1 MNLLPF
7 VFWSVWAVK
16 VILKISAILLKASCF
31 WGCQSISIVFIV
43 LGGYVILPLN
53 WATHKGKRQIGS
65 DSELR
70 WVFLC
75 GSCSPWHFSTVL
87 DGLKIHQACF
97 IFQSKQEL
105 TQKYRFFTLLWPTLT
120 TTHCFDTIQRKI
132 LFEFWVLTPIHPI
145 FHPCSQLW
153 EVKILTHDLFC
164 ESTIHILFWS
174 MYLLGFYLGT
184 ENTSWVNPIPT
195 GQGRNQPLYECHVTK
210 SGRNRGKLQSFL
222 FEAKSSRL
230 FCNMYLQKEIQL
242 HR

>member
-1 MNLLPF
+1 MC
-7 VFWSVWAVK
+7 K
-16 VILKISAILLKASCF
+16 
-31 WGCQSISIVFIV
+31 SISIIFIV
-43 LGGYVILPLN
+43 LEICNFAFELR
-53 WATHKGKRQIGS
+53 THKGKRQIGS
-65 DSELR
+65 DSER

-153 EVKILTHDLFC
+153 EVKILTNDLFC
-164 ESTIHILFWS
+164 ESTIHTVN
-174 MYLLGFYLGT
+174 FYRTIIGRIV
-184 ENTSWVNPIPT
+184 VNP
-195 GQGRNQPLYECHVTK
+195 
-210 SGRNRGKLQSFL
+210 
-222 FEAKSSRL
+222 
-230 FCNMYLQKEIQL
+230 M
-242 HR
+242 

>member
-120 TTHCFDTIQRKI
+120 TTHCFDTIQTKDT
-132 LFEFWVLTPIHPI
+132 FWVLSFDPHPPHLSPLLPVMRSENTDKW
-145 FHPCSQLW
+145 FVLW
-153 EVKILTHDLFC
+153 EH
-164 ESTIHILFWS
+164 
-174 MYLLGFYLGT
+174 
-184 ENTSWVNPIPT
+184 NT
-195 GQGRNQPLYECHVTK
+195 Y
-210 SGRNRGKLQSFL
+210 SFL
-222 FEAKSSRL
+222 KHVSFRILPWNWEYKLS
-230 FCNMYLQKEIQL
+230 
-242 HR
+242 